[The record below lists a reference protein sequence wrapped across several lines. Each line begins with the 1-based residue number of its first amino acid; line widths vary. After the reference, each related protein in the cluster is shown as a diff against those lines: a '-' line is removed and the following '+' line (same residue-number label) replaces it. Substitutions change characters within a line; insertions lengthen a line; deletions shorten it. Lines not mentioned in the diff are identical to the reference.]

1 MGKPWAVL
9 TLALVQGF
17 ISIISL
23 VSGAFLVLLMTGH
36 AQIFSADLTHLSGYF
51 KGLILS
57 GLGISLV
64 GVVATYGLWR
74 VQRWGWIASVLFQLL
89 CLLNNGLAL
98 LGGQSFSVGVY
109 FSVGI
114 CGLMLAALMLPT
126 VRQTFSIMT
135 SAELLP

>member
-1 MGKPWAVL
+1 MGKSWAVL

-17 ISIISL
+17 ISAISL
-23 VSGAFLVLLMTGH
+23 VSGIFLVLLMTGY

-51 KGLILS
+51 QGLILS

-64 GVVATYGLWR
+64 GMAATYGLWQM
-74 VQRWGWIASVLFQLL
+74 QRWGWIASVLFQLL

-98 LGGQSFSVGVY
+98 LGGQSFSAGVY

-126 VRQTFSIMT
+126 VRHAFGIMT
-135 SAELLP
+135 SAEALP